1 MANSLDPSSVPTRRP
16 DMFPFHLSPDQIRM
30 SNAAHDYRL
39 FRMNALTGDIK
50 SLEDFTAW
58 TDDEAIA
65 RALEEVGD
73 YRVELWRGNRKL
85 AAISGRN
92 GPGELTIAPA
102 ND

>member
-1 MANSLDPSSVPTRRP
+1 MP
-16 DMFPFHLSPDQIRM
+16 M
-30 SNAAHDYRL
+30 SDSAHDYRL

-58 TDDEAIA
+58 NDDQAIA
-65 RALEEVGD
+65 RALEEAGD
-73 YRVELWRGNRKL
+73 YRIELWRDGRKL

-92 GPGELTIAPA
+92 GPGELTIVSA